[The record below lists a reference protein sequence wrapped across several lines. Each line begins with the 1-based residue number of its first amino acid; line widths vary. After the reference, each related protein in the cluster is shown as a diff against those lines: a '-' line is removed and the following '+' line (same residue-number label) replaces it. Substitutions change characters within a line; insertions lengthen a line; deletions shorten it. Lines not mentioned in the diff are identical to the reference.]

1 MSSVEPDRCFVFAVC
16 GPASHIRTL
25 NNSLRYIRHFSK
37 HNILVV
43 TDHNRNEAPIE
54 HNNVMHIDTP
64 QHYTHHQASIWLKT
78 SLHQHVDLS
87 AGKQYCYLDSDVI
100 ALSPAINSIFTL
112 FVPPVMFAPDHCRL
126 AFFSPYALNCGCKE
140 TYQKTAQELD
150 TFEKQFNPDFKQ
162 DFSPEILNERIQL
175 KAFFSDIP
183 RNPLR
188 YALTIFKYLFIRL
201 SGIKGSW
208 RISDKYIYD
217 STAHIWKNRSGVIIM
232 HDVLHYYKQIE
243 ANSSFRLKPL
253 LKKWHDQNGRCV
265 NGHLSCKHLIK
276 ALKKKFNVTVSAKW
290 QHWNGGV
297 FLFDHRSVHFLNDWH
312 KTTTSLFSD
321 DYWVTRDQGTL
332 IATTWL
338 HHLHKHP
345 TLPIEFNFIADYNNQ
360 RMRFSAIKGGFTNN
374 NFAGIINPAFIHVYH
389 NYGLKGWAVWDEV
402 ERIGHLLNK
411 Q

>member
-1 MSSVEPDRCFVFAVC
+1 MPSVEPDRCFVFAVC

-100 ALSPAINSIFTL
+100 ALSPAINSVFTL
-112 FVPPVMFAPDHCRL
+112 FVPPIMFAPDHCRL

-140 TYQKTAQELD
+140 TYQKTALEFENLENEYNPNNSLGSSEELLD
-150 TFEKQFNPDFKQ
+150 QRSQ
-162 DFSPEILNERIQL
+162 LNALINNITQ
-175 KAFFSDIP
+175 
-183 RNPLR
+183 NPLR
-188 YALTIFKYLFIRL
+188 HLFTFIKYLFIRFSVIKCSIQL
-201 SGIKGSW
+201 SENFLYNNAS
-208 RISDKYIYD
+208 
-217 STAHIWKNRSGVIIM
+217 HIWSNNKSCIILY
-232 HDVLHYYKQIE
+232 DVRNYYKKIE
-243 ANSSFRLKPL
+243 ANSSFRLKIL
-253 LKKWHDQNGRCV
+253 SKKWYDKNNQYVHRE
-265 NGHLSCKHLIK
+265 LSCEHLKK
-276 ALKKKFNVTVSAKW
+276 ALKKKFGVSVPIYW

-297 FLFDHRSVHFLNDWH
+297 FLFDHQSVHFLNDWH
-312 KTTTSLFSD
+312 KKTTSLFSD

-332 IATTWL
+332 IATAWL

-374 NFAGIINPAFIHVYH
+374 NFNSVINPAFIHIFH